1 MSNEGNQGKRVVA
14 PECPQGI
21 YIETNDEVVE
31 QLVGLIRDRLDLKLQ
46 LERLDEM
53 MDDLAPRQ

>member
-1 MSNEGNQGKRVVA
+1 
-14 PECPQGI
+14 
-21 YIETNDEVVE
+21 VVE